1 MYKTIIFDLDDTLN
15 DDTKNMQEAFKILTK
30 DKYSDEEFKKFQTI
44 DKNYWKERAAGI
56 VKDPREGMSKAEKAE
71 WNRAQ
76 RFLRYFKGISYKEAV
91 KMNEI
96 YTEGLKRKVQEIE
109 GAKEII
115 KYLKD
120 KKYKLI
126 IASNGPSTAI
136 PSKLKGL
143 GINEYIDETFA
154 ADECGSMKP
163 HAYFYEAL
171 FNKIN
176 NHNTKEMLYIGDE
189 LEKDIKGGNEVG
201 MDTCWFNI
209 RNENASIYKPT
220 YEIHK
225 LEELK
230 NIL

>member
-15 DDTKNMQEAFKILTK
+15 DDTKNVKEAFKIIMNT
-30 DKYSDEEFKKFQTI
+30 DYTEEKFEIFREI
-44 DKNYWKERAAGI
+44 DKNLWRDRAAGI
-56 VKDPREGMSKAEKAE
+56 IKDPREGMSKDEKTE
-71 WNRAQ
+71 WIRAQ
-76 RFLRYFKGISYKEAV
+76 RFIRYFKNISYEEAV
-91 KMNEI
+91 DINNKYM
-96 YTEGLKRKVQEIE
+96 EGLKLKVQEIE
-109 GAKEII
+109 GAKEVI

-120 KKYKLI
+120 KQYKII

-136 PSKLKGL
+136 PAKLKGL
-143 GINEYIDETFA
+143 GLNEYIDETFA

-176 NHNTKEMLYIGDE
+176 NHNTKEMLFIGDE
-189 LEKDIKGGNEVG
+189 LEKDIKGGNEIG

-209 RNENASIYKPT
+209 RNDDTSVYKPT

>member
-30 DKYSDEEFKKFQTI
+30 DKYTDDEFKKFQAI

-56 VKDPREGMSKAEKAE
+56 VKDPREGMSREEKAE

-76 RFLRYFKGISYKEAV
+76 RFLRYFKGISYEEAV
-91 KMNEI
+91 KMNDI

-143 GINEYIDETFA
+143 GISEYIDETFA

-176 NHNTKEMLYIGDE
+176 NHNTKEMLYVGDE

-209 RNENASIYKPT
+209 RNENTSIYKPT

>member
-15 DDTKNMQEAFKILTK
+15 DDTKNVKEAFRTIVHEN
-30 DKYSDEEFKKFQTI
+30 YSDKEFERFHKI
-44 DKNYWKERAAGI
+44 DKEIWRDRAAGI
-56 VKDPREGMSKAEKAE
+56 IKDPREGMSNEEKTK
-71 WNRAQ
+71 WIRAQ
-76 RFLRYFKGISYKEAV
+76 RFLRYFKGITYEEAV
-91 KMNEI
+91 KINDM
-96 YTEGLKRKVQEIE
+96 YTEGLKLKVQAIE

-136 PSKLKGL
+136 PAKLKGL
-143 GINEYIDETFA
+143 GINEYIDATFA

-163 HAYFYEAL
+163 HMYFYEAL

-176 NHNTKEMLYIGDE
+176 NHNTKEMLFIGDE

-209 RNENASIYKPT
+209 RNENESAYKPT

-230 NIL
+230 KIL

>member
-15 DDTKNMQEAFKILTK
+15 DDTTNVKEAFRTIVNEN
-30 DKYSDEEFKKFQTI
+30 YSDKEFERFHEI
-44 DKNYWKERAAGI
+44 DKKIWKDRAAGLI
-56 VKDPREGMSKAEKAE
+56 KDPREGMSNVEKTK
-71 WNRAQ
+71 WLRAQ
-76 RFLRYFKGISYKEAV
+76 RFIRYFNGISYEEAV
-91 KMNEI
+91 KINDI
-96 YTEGLKRKVQEIE
+96 YTEGLKLKVQEIE

-115 KYLKD
+115 KYLKY

-126 IASNGPSTAI
+126 IASNGPSSAI
-136 PSKLKGL
+136 PSKLKKL

-163 HAYFYEAL
+163 HTYFYETL

-176 NHNTKEMLYIGDE
+176 NHNTKEMLFIGDE

-201 MDTCWFNI
+201 MDTCWFNL
-209 RNENASIYKPT
+209 RNEEESAYKPT

-225 LEELK
+225 LEELR